1 MMIEKIKGNSD
12 DWMTAL
18 LRSPIFQR
26 LPPINLQKILMKL
39 EDVHFEQGEV
49 ILDQGSEGD
58 YYYLIKNGQCQ
69 LSRKPSPKAKEIKLA
84 QLATGDTFGEDALIT
99 GATRDLTVI
108 ALRDTS
114 LLRLNKEL
122 FLSLIKEPSIKFVD
136 YTQMQEA
143 MKKGAILLDVRTPD
157 EYAGG
162 HIEGSINEPFF
173 LLRMQLKTLDREKP
187 FIVVC
192 GNGKVS
198 EAAAFLLLNNKIEVT
213 VLKGGMANITPEPEN
228 GNSLSSAGDSGL
240 ASENSDRES
249 QIIGQS
255 ADRSGND
262 YMRAFKP
269 VFFRYFENLVNDCC
283 TRIDFEFGLQLGKDR
298 EKMSKEQYLKLLEY
312 LRSVRNDIER
322 NYLVKV
328 NDIFDGSSQAV
339 ATNQAGQVDFSKVA
353 LISDD
358 AAKENQAIARI
369 IRQCEHLFHD
379 ELISLTKQFA
389 TRPEKRAVV
398 DSQNPIFPEKL
409 VRALAE
415 VVKPLKLSEDNKIIL
430 YKTFDVNVFS
440 QLGDIYRELLN
451 SLELRT

>member
-39 EDVHFEQGEV
+39 EDVHFEKGEV

-58 YYYLIKNGQCQ
+58 YYYLIKNGQCL
-69 LSRKPSPKAKEIKLA
+69 LSRRPSPKAKEIKLA

-99 GATRDLTVI
+99 GATRDLTVT

-143 MKKGAILLDVRTPD
+143 MKQGAILLDVRTPD

-173 LLRMQLKTLDREKP
+173 LLRMQLKTLDRKKP

-213 VLKGGMANITPEPEN
+213 VLKGGMADITPEPEN
-228 GNSLSSAGDSGL
+228 GTSLSGAGDSGL

-249 QIIGQS
+249 QLGQS
-255 ADRSGND
+255 TDHSGND
-262 YMRAFKP
+262 YMRVFKP
-269 VFFRYFENLVNDCC
+269 VFFRRFENLVNDCC
-283 TRIDFEFGLQLGKDR
+283 MRIDFEFGLQLGKGR
-298 EKMSKEQYLKLLEY
+298 EKMSKDQYLKLLEY
-312 LRSVRNDIER
+312 LRSVRNDLER
-322 NYLVKV
+322 NYLIKV
-328 NDIFDGSSQAV
+328 NDIFDSSSQAV
-339 ATNQAGQVDFSKVA
+339 ANNQAGQVDFSKVA

-379 ELISLTKQFA
+379 ELISLTKQLA

-440 QLGDIYRELLN
+440 QLGDIYRELLIK
-451 SLELRT
+451 